1 MAGITKVQAVS
12 QMLAAVGSGRISA
25 LPGSDDGS
33 DAADAQVLLEQT
45 IDEFIIAGHP
55 NTTKGAAAY
64 TASGAGEVD
73 LSSLALTILAVVGH
87 GAQEG
92 KKLSLRGTKVYD
104 SGKGTTQAWASGE
117 TGVIL
122 SIHYKPSTSSPNDFE
137 DLDPGLRSA
146 ILQASIRKFQFQKL
160 RNPAADQFFAAQ
172 QIAAAQAGIG
182 APDRRVESQ
191 FNAPVIAGVP
201 GMGRQGQQG

>member
-1 MAGITKVQAVS
+1 M
-12 QMLAAVGSGRISA
+12 
-25 LPGSDDGS
+25 
-33 DAADAQVLLEQT
+33 
-45 IDEFIIAGHP
+45 
-55 NTTKGAAAY
+55 KGERPFASRCPM
-64 TASGAGEVD
+64 TASVSRNG
-73 LSSLALTILAVVGH
+73 
-87 GAQEG
+87 
-92 KKLSLRGTKVYD
+92 
-104 SGKGTTQAWASGE
+104 
-117 TGVIL
+117 
-122 SIHYKPSTSSPNDFE
+122 KPSTSSPNDFE